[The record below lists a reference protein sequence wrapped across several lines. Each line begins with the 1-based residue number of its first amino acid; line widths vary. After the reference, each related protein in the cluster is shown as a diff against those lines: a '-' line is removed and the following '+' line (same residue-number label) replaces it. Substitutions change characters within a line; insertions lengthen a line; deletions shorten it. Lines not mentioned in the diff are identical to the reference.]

1 MTRPTLARLGALIA
15 VMAILIGACSPNP
28 SSPAPS
34 ASAEGGTTAPTATA
48 APSDDAAS
56 PAPSGEAEAIFD
68 AIEAQVLE
76 LRGLDPVD
84 VPRTTIGEEE
94 LATRTAAD
102 FDKDNPEDYV
112 LAIERLYKAL
122 GLMPEADSL
131 RDLYLEL
138 LASQV
143 AGFYDPEAKE
153 LFVVSRSG
161 QINGA
166 DKITFAHEYGHAL
179 QDANFD
185 IFKAPE
191 ELRDQSDQAA
201 ARAAMYEGDATLLML
216 LWAQGGNMTPEE
228 IQEYIAA
235 GSDPESLAILERMP
249 QILVQGL
256 LFPYESGAQFVLPIQ
271 TTDGWAGVDA
281 LYERPPTTTEQIL
294 HPEKYEAQEAAIEVD
309 IPDDVAAQMG
319 DGWSVALEDSWGE
332 FQTRVWL
339 TESGVPVDA
348 ATDAAAGWGGDRVVV
363 LTGPDGAW
371 AVALDTTWDTAADA
385 EAFRDAAETAVGSL
399 DGDASV
405 VGSGEDVTVLVG
417 SDPDALLALDKIFGD
432 TGA

>member
-1 MTRPTLARLGALIA
+1 MTRPTLARLAALLA

-34 ASAEGGTTAPTATA
+34 ASAEGTTAPTATA
-48 APSDDAAS
+48 APTDGAAS

-84 VPRTTIGEEE
+84 VPRTTIGEAE
-94 LATRTAAD
+94 LATRTAAK
-102 FDKDNPEDYV
+102 FDQDNPEDYV

-185 IFKAPE
+185 IFKSPE
-191 ELRDQSDQAA
+191 ELRDQTDQGA
-201 ARAAMYEGDATLLML
+201 ARAALYEGDATLLML

-228 IQEYIAA
+228 IQEYLEA

-256 LFPYESGAQFVLPIQ
+256 LFPYQSGAQFVLPVQ
-271 TTDGWAGVDA
+271 TADGWDGVDA

-294 HPEKYEAQEAAIEVD
+294 HPEKYEAQEGAIEVD

-319 DGWSVALEDSWGE
+319 DGWTAALEDSWGE

-348 ATDAAAGWGGDRVVV
+348 ATEAAAGWGGDRVVV
-363 LTGPDGAW
+363 LTGPDGSW

-385 EAFRDAAETAVGSL
+385 EAFRDAAETAAGSL
-399 DGDASV
+399 DGEASV

-417 SDPDALLALDKIFGD
+417 SDPDVLLSLDRIFGD

>member
-1 MTRPTLARLGALIA
+1 MTRPTLARLTALLA
-15 VMAILIGACSPNP
+15 VTAILIGACSPTAP
-28 SSPAPS
+28 SPSPS
-34 ASAEGGTTAPTATA
+34 ASAEGTSAPSASPAPT
-48 APSDDAAS
+48 DDTAS

-84 VPRTTIGEEE
+84 VPRTTIDEAE

-102 FDKDNPEDYV
+102 FDKDNPEAYV

-185 IFKAPE
+185 IFKSPE
-191 ELRDQSDQAA
+191 ELRDQSDQGA
-201 ARAAMYEGDATLLML
+201 ARAALYEGDATLLML
-216 LWAQGGNMTPEE
+216 FWAQGGNMTPEE
-228 IQEYIAA
+228 IQEYIEA

-271 TTDGWAGVDA
+271 TADGWAGVDA
-281 LYERPPTTTEQIL
+281 LYEQPPTTTEQVL
-294 HPEKYEAQEAAIEVD
+294 HPEKYEAGEDAVEVD

-332 FQTRVWL
+332 FQTKVWL
-339 TESGVPVDA
+339 TESGVPVEA
-348 ATDAAAGWGGDRVVV
+348 ASEAAAGWGGDRLVV
-363 LTGPDGAW
+363 LSGPDDAW
-371 AVALDTTWDTAADA
+371 AVALDTTWDTTADA
-385 EAFRDAAETAVGSL
+385 DAFRDAAETAVATL
-399 DGDASV
+399 DGEASV
-405 VGSGEDVTVLVG
+405 VGSAEDVTILVG
-417 SDPDALLALDKIFGD
+417 SDPDVLLSLDRIFGD